1 MEHHNELE
9 NQLQVGELLKREH
22 SLALKLLHEKVIL
35 PEALLDKEESH
46 FCLLLMRKQIQN
58 KKVRDSLEL
67 IYNRLILE
75 QVNCFPLNNIDI
87 HC

>member
-1 MEHHNELE
+1 MI
-9 NQLQVGELLKREH
+9 NQLQVGKLLKREH

-35 PEALLDKEESH
+35 QEALLDKEEPH
-46 FCLLLMRKQIQN
+46 FHLLLMRKQIQN
-58 KKVRDSLEL
+58 KKVRDSLGL

-75 QVNCFPLNNIDI
+75 QAHCFPLNNVDI